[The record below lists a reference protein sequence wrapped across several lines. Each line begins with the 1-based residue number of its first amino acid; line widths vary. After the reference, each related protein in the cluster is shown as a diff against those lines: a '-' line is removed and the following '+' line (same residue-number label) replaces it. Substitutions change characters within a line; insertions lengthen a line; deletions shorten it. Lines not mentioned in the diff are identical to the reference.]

1 MEIIQLENVGF
12 TYAQASNPTLK
23 DINLTINKGD
33 FVVLCGP
40 SGCGKSTLLRLIKK
54 ELAPSGK
61 QTGTIYYKGEDI
73 NNYEY
78 RKLVEQIALVMQDP
92 DYQIVFDEV
101 LQELVFALENLGVHE
116 QEMKKRIAELVHY
129 FEVEDL
135 LQSKPSLLS
144 GGQKQTIN
152 LLSALLL
159 KPEVLILD
167 EPTSQLDPIASKKFL
182 TMLKELNDET
192 GMTIIIAE
200 HRLEYLFAMADQ
212 MVLLTDGRIQAAG
225 TSRQLIKNIMDSK
238 EVTMKAYIPDIIRFI
253 FLLKREIQWE
263 RIPLTLNGCRRIVE
277 DTNFMATHDGQVFD
291 YDQCQPIIDCKN
303 VYVQYEKNSPYILKG
318 FSAEVRGGEVF
329 ALLGGNGSGKST
341 WLKTIIGSV
350 HMVTGKLTIKGKKL
364 SKIPLSELTK
374 LIHYLP
380 QNPKTY
386 FMQETIEKEMQSLIH
401 KNDIED
407 GQRIIDELL
416 NRYGI
421 EHIRARHPHD
431 CSGGELQRA
440 ALACLQIG
448 NPKILLLDEP
458 TKGLDPVSKEQL
470 LTIIDELRKK
480 GGTILI
486 VTHDIEFAAKCA
498 TRCGILFDGEI
509 TAIGSTKEVLSNNY
523 FYTTSLNRLTKSE
536 EFGGFLTIE
545 EVEQCCEAERLGC

>member
-23 DINLTINKGD
+23 GINLTINKGD

-54 ELAPSGK
+54 ELAPNGK

-73 NNYEY
+73 NNYEH

-200 HRLEYLFAMADQ
+200 HRLEHLFAMADQ
-212 MVLLTDGRIQAAG
+212 MIMLVDGTIQVAG
-225 TSRQLIKNIMDSK
+225 TSRQLIKSIMEQK
-238 EVTMKAYIPDIIRFI
+238 EMTMKAYIPDIIRFV
-253 FLLKREIQWE
+253 FMLKKDLSWDEV
-263 RIPLTLNGCRRIVE
+263 PLTLNGCRRILE
-277 DTNFMATHDGQVFD
+277 NTNFMVIHDGQAVD
-291 YDQCQPIIDCKN
+291 HLSLPVIECENI
-303 VYVQYEKNSPYILKG
+303 YVQYEKNAPYILKG
-318 FSAEVRGGEVF
+318 FSTEVRDGEVF

-350 HMVTGKLTIKGKKL
+350 HIVRGKLTIDGNKL
-364 SKIPLSELTK
+364 SKIPLSQLTK

-386 FMQETIEKEMQSLIH
+386 FMQESIEEEMQSLLH

-416 NRYGI
+416 SRYGI

-545 EVEQCCEAERLGC
+545 EVEQCCEAEWLGC